1 MTAAADEIKTYPI
14 ETLSDMCAIPAD
26 RRHAFLADLLTW
38 MVWREEVHTQL
49 NIIYDGVTCGKP
61 SVSGSFMW
69 VDDGIEGIAGI
80 NLTITKE
87 PKT

>member
-1 MTAAADEIKTYPI
+1 MTAADEVKTYPI

-26 RRHAFLADLLTW
+26 RRQAFLADLLAW
-38 MVWREEVHTQL
+38 LAWREELHTQL
-49 NIIYDGVTCGKP
+49 NIIFDGAARVKP
-61 SVSGSFMW
+61 SISFMW

-87 PKT
+87 PTA